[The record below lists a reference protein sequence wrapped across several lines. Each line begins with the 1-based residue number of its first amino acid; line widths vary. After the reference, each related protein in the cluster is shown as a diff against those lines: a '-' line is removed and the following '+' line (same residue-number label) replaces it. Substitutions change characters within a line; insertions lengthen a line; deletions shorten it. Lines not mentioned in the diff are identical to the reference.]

1 MKGGR
6 KHNTF
11 SLGNTYF
18 YAMLF
23 KDIIG
28 HTALKES
35 LIREVNSNRIA
46 HAKLFLGKPGFGGL
60 PMALGFVQYLMCE
73 NRGDTDSCGV
83 CASCKKIQDLHH
95 PDVHFSFPTVQANA
109 KTSDEQ
115 FDVWRGMI
123 LENPYAGLNEWVI
136 ASDPK
141 GRKPII
147 STHQSKE
154 ILKKLSLK
162 SYEGKQKISIV
173 WLADEMN
180 PTCANKLLKII
191 EEPPAETVFIL
202 IADSSEY
209 ILPTVL
215 SRTQL
220 VKIKQPEDQEVLAYL
235 QPKAQVDEQTLKSI
249 VSRAEGDLSN
259 ALTLLAN
266 QGGESENRELFIELM
281 RVCYKKQ
288 VLPMMEWA
296 EKMAKKGK
304 GSQKGFIRYA
314 LFMVRQSIMKNYTGD
329 QLSNASPEE
338 LGFLDKFARFITA
351 NNVLDFTTLFDKA
364 HYSLDRNAHAKI
376 LFTTVTFEV
385 MRYIHKA

>member
-1 MKGGR
+1 
-6 KHNTF
+6 
-11 SLGNTYF
+11 
-18 YAMLF
+18 MLF

-28 HTALKES
+28 NKELKES
-35 LIREVNSNRIA
+35 LIREVNSDRIA

-73 NRGDTDSCGV
+73 NRGQTDSCGV
-83 CASCKKIQDLHH
+83 CASCRKTQDLHH

-115 FDVWRGMI
+115 FDVWREMV
-123 LENPYAGLNEWVI
+123 LENPYAGLNEWVS

-162 SYEGKQKISIV
+162 SYEGKQKVSII

-191 EEPPAETVFIL
+191 EEPPSETVFIL
-202 IADSSEY
+202 IADSSEHV
-209 ILPTVL
+209 LPTIL

-220 VKIKQPEDQEVLAYL
+220 VKIKQPEYQEVLSFL

-259 ALTLLAN
+259 ALALLSN
-266 QGGESENRELFIELM
+266 QGGEAENRELFIELM

-288 VLPMMEWA
+288 VLPMMGWA

-304 GSQKGFIRYA
+304 GNQKGFVKYA
-314 LFMVRQSIMKNYTGD
+314 LFMVRQSLMKNYTGD

-351 NNVLDFTTLFDKA
+351 NNVLDFTELFDKA
-364 HYSLDRNAHAKI
+364 HYGIDRNANAKI

>member
-1 MKGGR
+1 MADKD
-6 KHNTF
+6 NTF

-23 KDIIG
+23 KNIIG
-28 HTALKES
+28 HAALKES
-35 LIREVNSNRIA
+35 LIREVNADRIA

-73 NRGDTDSCGV
+73 NKNETDSCGV
-83 CASCKKIQDLHH
+83 CASCKKVQDLHH
-95 PDVHFSFPTVQANA
+95 PDLHFSFPTVQANA

-115 FDVWRGMI
+115 FAIWREMI
-123 LENPYAGLNEWVI
+123 LENPYAGLTDWVS

-141 GRKPII
+141 ARKPII

-162 SYEGKQKISIV
+162 SFEGKQKISIV

-191 EEPPAETVFIL
+191 EEPPAETIFIL
-202 IADSSEY
+202 IADSSEH

-220 VKIKQPEDQEVLAYL
+220 VKIKQPEDQDVLAFL
-235 QPKAQVDEQTLKSI
+235 QPRVQVDEQTLKSI
-249 VSRAEGDLSN
+249 VSRAEGDFSN
-259 ALTLLAN
+259 ALTLLSN
-266 QGGESENRELFIELM
+266 QGGEAENRELFIELM

-288 VLPMMEWA
+288 VIPMMGWA

-304 GSQKGFIRYA
+304 GDQKGFVKYA
-314 LFMVRQSIMKNYTGD
+314 LFMIRQSLMKNYTED
-329 QLSNASPEE
+329 QLTNASPEE
-338 LGFLDKFARFITA
+338 LGFLDKFSRFITA
-351 NNVLDFTTLFDKA
+351 NNVLDFSSLFDKA